1 MVAEGRQH
9 RNGAED
15 FFIFCLAQPAWPY
28 TETMMNTD
36 DDSTQPRHHGDISP
50 RRVTGGTHIR
60 IGLVENDPYALAL
73 LRPQIER
80 LDPRFRVLWAVSTG
94 AKAIHHCLFAS
105 PRPQVLVIDMGLSDM
120 PGTRVCEILR
130 QHDCPAGVVGI
141 TALPTADW
149 AARLAACG
157 GQALIAKDLIR
168 ANLRPA
174 IVAAAAGQAYQSE
187 DNGTSGPEHAGNAE
201 EHASDRPVTGATA
214 LYPSVQEAI
223 TRLGNT
229 GQGTTESASATA
241 TATASAQPPANPLSP
256 RQQQVL
262 AAYAAGETTGR
273 IAKTLHTSNAT
284 VYVHLHD
291 ALARLGATSKIEAI
305 DIARKNKWIHVGQ

>member
-1 MVAEGRQH
+1 M
-9 RNGAED
+9 
-15 FFIFCLAQPAWPY
+15 
-28 TETMMNTD
+28 TNTD
-36 DDSTQPRHHGDISP
+36 NAPTLSRHHSDVSA
-50 RRVTGGTHIR
+50 RRAMPQGHIT

-80 LDPRFRVLWAVSTG
+80 LDPQFSILWAVSTG
-94 AKAIHHCLFAS
+94 AKAIHHCLFTS

-130 QHDCPAGVVGI
+130 QHGCTAGVVGI
-141 TALPTADW
+141 TALTTADW
-149 AARLAACG
+149 ATRLAACG
-157 GQALIAKDLIR
+157 GQALIAKDRIPD
-168 ANLRPA
+168 NLRPA
-174 IVAAAAGQAYQSE
+174 IIDAAAGQAYQSE

-201 EHASDRPVTGATA
+201 EHASDRLVTRATA
-214 LYPSVQEAI
+214 IYPSVQEAI
-223 TRLGNT
+223 NRLANT
-229 GQGTTESASATA
+229 GQGEVRSAATA

-262 AAYAAGETTGR
+262 TAYAAGETTGR

-291 ALARLGATSKIEAI
+291 ALARLDATSKIEAI
-305 DIARKNKWIHVGQ
+305 DIARKNGWIHIEQ

>member
-1 MVAEGRQH
+1 M
-9 RNGAED
+9 
-15 FFIFCLAQPAWPY
+15 
-28 TETMMNTD
+28 TNTD
-36 DDSTQPRHHGDISP
+36 NAPTLSRRHSEASA
-50 RRVTGGTHIR
+50 RRAMPQGHIT

-80 LDPRFRVLWAVSTG
+80 LDPQFSILWAVSTG
-94 AKAIHHCLFAS
+94 AKAIHHCLFTS

-130 QHDCPAGVVGI
+130 QHGCTAGMVGI

-149 AARLAACG
+149 ATRLAACG
-157 GQALIAKDLIR
+157 GQALIAKDRISD
-168 ANLRPA
+168 NLRPA
-174 IVAAAAGQAYQSE
+174 IIDAAAGQAYQSE

-201 EHASDRPVTGATA
+201 EHASDRPVTGTTA
-214 LYPSVQEAI
+214 IYPSVQEAI
-223 TRLGNT
+223 NRLADT
-229 GQGTTESASATA
+229 GQGEVRSAATA
-241 TATASAQPPANPLSP
+241 TATASARPPANPLSP

-262 AAYAAGETTGR
+262 TAYAAGETTGQ
-273 IAKTLHTSNAT
+273 IAKTLHTSSAT

-305 DIARKNKWIHVGQ
+305 DIARKNGWIHVEQYQQ

>member
-1 MVAEGRQH
+1 M
-9 RNGAED
+9 
-15 FFIFCLAQPAWPY
+15 
-28 TETMMNTD
+28 TNTD
-36 DDSTQPRHHGDISP
+36 NAPTPSRRHSEASA
-50 RRVTGGTHIR
+50 RRAMPQGYIT

-80 LDPRFRVLWAVSTG
+80 LDPQFSILWAVSTG
-94 AKAIHHCLFAS
+94 AKAIHHCLFTS

-130 QHDCPAGVVGI
+130 QHGCTAGVVGI

-168 ANLRPA
+168 GNLRPA

-187 DNGTSGPEHAGNAE
+187 GNGTSGPEHAGNAE
-201 EHASDRPVTGATA
+201 EHASDRPVTGTTA
-214 LYPSVQEAI
+214 IYPSVQEAI
-223 TRLGNT
+223 ACLGNT

-241 TATASAQPPANPLSP
+241 TATASTQPPANPLSP

-291 ALARLGATSKIEAI
+291 ALARLGAASKIEAI
-305 DIARKNKWIHVGQ
+305 DIARKNAWIHVEQYRQ